1 EALSRDSLKADFLI
15 NTYSFSYVYSAR
27 YLMTRYEKASGNGD
41 FIGIAPV
48 SFPANS
54 GLADLK
60 RSEDA
65 LRNCS
70 KFYRHS
76 KLLTH
81 ADASRRNFLQQVA
94 GYNTASILTHAKAD
108 SSDEE
113 PLLFMSDSAIHLSEL
128 QMLIK
133 PAAKFIVLSA
143 CQTNAGRNRN
153 GEGIFSLAR
162 GLSAA
167 GIPSVAATQWV
178 ADEQAIYII
187 SEKLNEY
194 IAAGMNKDEAL
205 RKAKLFYILRDKRA
219 NILPYYWADMILIGN
234 TEPLEFSAGL
244 KMNRI
249 IAGSVLVVLLALF
262 FFLLRFNKR

>member
-1 EALSRDSLKADFLI
+1 MKADFLI
-15 NTYSFSYVYSAR
+15 STYSFSYVYSAR
-27 YLMTRYEKASGNGD
+27 YLMSPYEKTSGKGD

-48 SFPANS
+48 NFAAYG

-65 LRNCS
+65 LKNCS
-70 KFYRHS
+70 KFFLHS

-94 GYNTASILTHAKAD
+94 YYNTATILTHARAD
-108 SSDEE
+108 SSDED
-113 PLLFMSDSAIHLSEL
+113 PLLFMSDSVIHLSEL
-128 QMLIK
+128 QMLTK
-133 PAAKFIVLSA
+133 PVAKFIVLSA
-143 CQTNAGRNRN
+143 CQTNVGRNRN

-162 GLSAA
+162 GLSSA

-205 RKAKLFYILRDKRA
+205 RKAKLFYILQDKRA

-234 TEPLEFSAGL
+234 TEPLQFSAGFKVDWL
-244 KMNRI
+244 
-249 IAGSVLVVLLALF
+249 IAGAVLVVLMTLF
-262 FFLLRFNKR
+262 LLLRFKKS